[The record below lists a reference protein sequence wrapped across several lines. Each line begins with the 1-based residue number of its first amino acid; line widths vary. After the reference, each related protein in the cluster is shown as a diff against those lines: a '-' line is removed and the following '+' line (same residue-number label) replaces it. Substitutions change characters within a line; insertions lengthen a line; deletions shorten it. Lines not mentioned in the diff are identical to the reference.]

1 MLVDQITANGGK
13 GTEVNLR
20 AINEVN
26 HLSAKIFMASN
37 VSLDVSA
44 PRTIS
49 TNFITG
55 GGFMKCMPMT
65 CNSTKSF
72 TGKLAMLKIPR
83 WRDRNISV
91 FIFYIDYS
99 YEIPCLSNMGNHEQ
113 YNPYCKQF
121 SWSWFFHSMHAKTT
135 SLNGITICK

>member
-1 MLVDQITANGGK
+1 MLVEKTTANGGR

-20 AINEVN
+20 AISEVN

-37 VSLDVSA
+37 VSSDVSA

-49 TNFITG
+49 TNFIIG

-65 CNSTKSF
+65 CNSTNHF

-83 WRDRNISV
+83 WRERNTSQSLY
-91 FIFYIDYS
+91 FI
-99 YEIPCLSNMGNHEQ
+99 
-113 YNPYCKQF
+113 
-121 SWSWFFHSMHAKTT
+121 
-135 SLNGITICK
+135 